1 MNTASYTTAERIEHG
16 ARPKRAGRRGPLLAA
31 GYAALATLLAATFWG
46 KFQAQSLPSIAHEPW
61 VLKVLAGALLLAL
74 AGWLA
79 IACSINRVTNAIGVE
94 GLAIIGLFAGAHFAV
109 TFGSM
114 IAGSAVY
121 ALLGPFSAFITG
133 VADVG
138 VPALLMA
145 ALVVLIPR
153 PGTLMLAY
161 LAQFLLMCVFGG
173 SFDLFQLIPVTISIV
188 LGESALALAGA
199 TTSDLLRQPGDRPP
213 RGAVAHTA
221 LAIALAK
228 ATAVV
233 VQYAIYMVFYRLY
246 YSTGY
251 IVAIALIPYLGYGGV
266 GAALGVKLGYRL
278 RRVAR

>member
-1 MNTASYTTAERIEHG
+1 MNTASYTTAGRAEQGE
-16 ARPKRAGRRGPLLAA
+16 RPKRAARRGPVLLT
-31 GYAALATLLAATFWG
+31 GYAAITLLLAATFWG
-46 KFQAQSLPSIAHEPW
+46 KFQAQGLPNIAHEPW
-61 VLKVLAGALLLAL
+61 VRTVLAAALLLAL

-79 IACSINRVTNAIGVE
+79 ISCSINRVTNAIGVE

-114 IAGSAVY
+114 IAGGAVY

-138 VPALLMA
+138 IPALLMA

-161 LAQFLLMCVFGG
+161 LAQFLLMCLFGG
-173 SFDLFQLIPVTISIV
+173 SFDVFQLVPVTVSIV
-188 LGESALALAGA
+188 LGEGALAIAGA
-199 TTSDLLRQPGDRPP
+199 TTSNLLRQPGGKPP
-213 RGAVAHTA
+213 RGAVARTA

-228 ATAVV
+228 AAAVV

-246 YSTGY
+246 YATGY
-251 IVAIALIPYLGYGGV
+251 IVAIALIPYFGYGGI